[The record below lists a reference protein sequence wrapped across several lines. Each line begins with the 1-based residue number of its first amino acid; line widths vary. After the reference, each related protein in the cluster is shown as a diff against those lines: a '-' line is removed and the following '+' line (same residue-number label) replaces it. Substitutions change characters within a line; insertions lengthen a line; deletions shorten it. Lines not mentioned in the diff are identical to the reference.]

1 MSAASPQPPALTLAE
16 FLDQLSR
23 RAHILFEQFRADP
36 ATTRERQTQEVWEDQ
51 FVTWV
56 EAQPEDTLP

>member
-1 MSAASPQPPALTLAE
+1 MPAASPQSQVLTLAE

-23 RAHILFEQFRADP
+23 RATILFEQFRADP
-36 ATTRERQTQEVWEDQ
+36 ETTRERQTQEVWEDQ
-51 FVTWV
+51 FAAWV